1 MTILVT
7 GGAGYIGGHMVL
19 GLLDRGV
26 TPVVIDDMSN
36 GVPWALRPG
45 VPFHHG
51 DVGNY
56 ELLSHIIRTHGIDT
70 IIHFAARLITPEYYD
85 KPLEFYNQ
93 NTVKSRTLLQ
103 AATDHGIDK
112 FIFSATAA
120 VYGNPKVNPVPET
133 AEIAPI
139 SAYGLS
145 KWVTE
150 RMLAD
155 VSEVGDL
162 RYVALRYFNVA
173 GADPAARYGQS
184 TTKTTLLVQIAVQ
197 HALGVRGEMEVFG
210 TDYPTVDGTCV
221 RDYIHVTDLIDA
233 HLSALD
239 HLSAGGGNL
248 VCNVGYGRGFSVKQV
263 IDTVKQVSGADF
275 PVRYGPRRRGDA
287 IEVVAEANRVRERLN
302 WRPRHDDLRTI
313 VEHALAWERKLV
325 ENYGFDG
332 RN

>member
-19 GLLDRGV
+19 GLLDRGI

-36 GVPWALRPG
+36 GVTWALRPG
-45 VPFHHG
+45 VPFYHG

-56 ELLSHIIRTHGIDT
+56 ELLSHIMRAHEVDT
-70 IIHFAARLITPEYYD
+70 VIHFAARLIEPRYYD

-93 NTVKSRTLLQ
+93 NTAKSRTLIQ
-103 AATDHGIDK
+103 AATDHGVGR
-112 FIFSATAA
+112 FVFSATAA

-139 SAYGLS
+139 SAYGMS

-155 VSEVGDL
+155 VSAISDL
-162 RYVALRYFNVA
+162 RHVALRYFNVA

-210 TDYPTVDGTCV
+210 TDYPTIDGTCV

-233 HLSALD
+233 HVAALD
-239 HLSAGGGNL
+239 HLAGGGESL
-248 VCNVGYGRGFSVKQV
+248 LCNVGYGRGFSVKQV
-263 IDTVKQVSGADF
+263 IDMVKQVSGRDF

-287 IEVVAEANRVRERLN
+287 IEVVAEAKRVREQLN
-302 WRPRHDDLRTI
+302 WQPRYDDLRTI
-313 VEHALAWERKLV
+313 VEHALAWERKLAD
-325 ENYGFDG
+325 NYRFEHRG
-332 RN
+332 

>member
-19 GLLDRGV
+19 GLLDRGI

-45 VPFHHG
+45 VPFYHG

-56 ELLSHIIRTHGIDT
+56 ELLSHIIRAHEVDT

-103 AATDHGIDK
+103 AATDHDITK

-133 AEIAPI
+133 AEVAPI
-139 SAYGLS
+139 SAYGMS
-145 KWVTE
+145 KYVTE
-150 RMLAD
+150 CMLAD
-155 VSEVGDL
+155 VSTVSDL

-173 GADPAARYGQS
+173 GADPAGRYGQS

-239 HLSAGGGNL
+239 YLGNGGENL
-248 VCNVGYGRGFSVKQV
+248 LCNVGYGRGFSVKQV
-263 IDTVKQVSGADF
+263 IDMAKQVSGADF

-302 WRPRHDDLRTI
+302 WKPRYDDLRTI
-313 VEHALAWERKLV
+313 VEHALAWERKLKN
-325 ENYGFDG
+325 NYLFDN